1 MKARLKSSREAFC
14 RRAPSSNS
22 GENCWIKA
30 RSRNFAACSKLDSE
44 KQGSLGKQ
52 PISGLKRRFTTVSNW
67 AALLLAI
74 LELGFFYTHSGSRKQ
89 YGKAKA
95 EQPIIK

>member
-1 MKARLKSSREAFC
+1 M
-14 RRAPSSNS
+14 
-22 GENCWIKA
+22 
-30 RSRNFAACSKLDSE
+30 
-44 KQGSLGKQ
+44 QGSLGKQ

-74 LELGFFYTHSGSRKQ
+74 LELVFFYTHSGSRKQ